1 MGSDYISL
9 LSTITDYS
17 KCNDKRQFTIYAGLI
32 LPLAS

>member
-17 KCNDKRQFTIYAGLI
+17 KCNDKDSSLFMQV
-32 LPLAS
+32 